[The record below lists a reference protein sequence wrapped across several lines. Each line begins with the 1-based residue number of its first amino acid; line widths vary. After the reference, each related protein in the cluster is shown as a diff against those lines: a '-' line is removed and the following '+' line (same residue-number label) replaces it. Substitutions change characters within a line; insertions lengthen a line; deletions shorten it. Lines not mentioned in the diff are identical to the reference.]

1 MKKDTSSSM
10 SGQGSEQQSEVM
22 SDLCYRFVQPLL
34 RRLYAKLDRRLVQTL
49 LDLMM
54 LIVMH
59 RHRNQ
64 GLLLSEL
71 GGHLLGGERA
81 PASRNDTPS
90 WICQVSF

>member
-81 PASRNDTPS
+81 PAYRNDTPS
-90 WICQVSF
+90 WI